1 MLYDFSKMP
10 GDTVSVVCRY
20 DIVDLVIDS
29 IVIKNIE
36 GINRR
41 HLYLHSVLFP
51 LLSLYWIEGIGNPS
65 GFLANAGGCG
75 GGFHPGLSQ
84 IICVRQNNAYLYG
97 TQCLLKHPNRIPD
110 QNSAIENIRIASN
123 PVLNS
128 EIEILNPDRDRIQWQ
143 LFSPQGLLLAKG
155 NHLKIQ
161 VAKFTD
167 GIFFCRFAQENIL
180 LYIKY

>member
-29 IVIKNIE
+29 IVIRNME

-41 HLYLHSVLFP
+41 HFHLHSVLFP
-51 LLSLYWIEGIGNPS
+51 LLSLYWIEGIGNPN

-75 GGFHPGLSQ
+75 GGFDPGLSQ

-110 QNSAIENIRIASN
+110 QNSTIENIRIASN
-123 PVLNS
+123 PVLNN
-128 EIEILNPDRDRIQWQ
+128 EIEIWNPTTEQIQWQ
-143 LFSPQGLLLAKG
+143 LFSPDGSILAKG
-155 NHLKIQ
+155 NNLTIA
-161 VAKFTD
+161 VS
-167 GIFFCRFAQENIL
+167 RYN
-180 LYIKY
+180 